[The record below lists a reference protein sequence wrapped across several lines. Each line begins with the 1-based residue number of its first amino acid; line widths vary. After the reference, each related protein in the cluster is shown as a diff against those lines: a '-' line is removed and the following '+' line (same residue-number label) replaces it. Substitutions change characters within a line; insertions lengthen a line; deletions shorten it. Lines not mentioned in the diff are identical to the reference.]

1 MTIAVSGGNGF
12 TGRFVCEELQRRQQ
26 SFVVLLRP
34 GSDSSWMQAHQIP
47 IRFADLNNAVQ
58 LAEQLRGCRALLNV
72 ASIGFGAAPP
82 IVEACQVA
90 GVQRAVFVSTTAIF
104 TKLNAGSKAVRQA
117 AESVIFRSGLD
128 TTIVRPTMIYG
139 TPRDRNMIRLVRWLD
154 RYPLLPVF
162 GNGRSLQQPVHVSD
176 VAWALVQ
183 ALESSDAIGRQFNL
197 SGLEALSFNDVVR
210 ITAQT
215 LDRRVHRFHI
225 PAQPMVALL
234 QLAERINIKLPIKSE
249 QILRL
254 NEDKSFSHLE
264 AKKIF
269 GYSPKSFEE
278 GIRDE
283 VSLFRVGGDGLSS
296 C

>member
-12 TGRFVCEELQRRQQ
+12 TGRFVCAELQRRQQ
-26 SFVVLLRP
+26 SFIAVLRP
-34 GSDSSWMQAHQIP
+34 GSDASWMEAHRIP
-47 IRFADLNNAVQ
+47 VRFADLNQAVQ

-72 ASIGFGAAPP
+72 ASIGFGAAPAV
-82 IVEACQVA
+82 VEACQVA

-104 TKLNAGSKAVRQA
+104 TQLNAGSKAVRQA
-117 AESVIFRSGLD
+117 AESAITSSDLD
-128 TTIVRPTMIYG
+128 TTILRPTMIYG
-139 TPRDRNMIRLVRWLD
+139 TPGDRNMIRLVRWLD

-183 ALESSDAIGRQFNL
+183 VLESSEAIGRQFNL
-197 SGLEALSFNDVVR
+197 SGLEALSFNEVVR
-210 ITAQT
+210 ITAK
-215 LDRRVHRFHI
+215 LLGRRVHRFHI
-225 PAQPMVALL
+225 PSEPMVALL
-234 QLAERINIKLPIKSE
+234 QFAESINIKLPIKSE

-269 GYSPKSFEE
+269 GYRPKSFEE

-283 VSLFRVGGDGLSS
+283 VSLFRVGGDGLQ
-296 C
+296 

>member
-117 AESVIFRSGLD
+117 AEAVIFRSGLD
-128 TTIVRPTMIYG
+128 TTIVRP
-139 TPRDRNMIRLVRWLD
+139 P
-154 RYPLLPVF
+154 
-162 GNGRSLQQPVHVSD
+162 
-176 VAWALVQ
+176 
-183 ALESSDAIGRQFNL
+183 
-197 SGLEALSFNDVVR
+197 
-210 ITAQT
+210 
-215 LDRRVHRFHI
+215 
-225 PAQPMVALL
+225 
-234 QLAERINIKLPIKSE
+234 
-249 QILRL
+249 
-254 NEDKSFSHLE
+254 
-264 AKKIF
+264 
-269 GYSPKSFEE
+269 
-278 GIRDE
+278 
-283 VSLFRVGGDGLSS
+283 
-296 C
+296 